1 MSKPKSFHAC
11 RVERIQHVTH
21 GTLNLVS
28 GAQTSDR
35 TEIVTEPCNVPLF
48 SDKERQVGV
57 CRSCLSGW
65 QVEENKPTE
74 TGLKLIASVKG

>member
-35 TEIVTEPCNVPLF
+35 TEIVTEPC
-48 SDKERQVGV
+48 
-57 CRSCLSGW
+57 
-65 QVEENKPTE
+65 KPTE